1 MRRKRNVQ
9 PAKKAMLIVGASERE
24 TLFFSQVR
32 KDCRYT
38 NLTVIDGSHNKTIEN
53 VIKYAGKKRREGR
66 FESTWVVFSFTDW
79 SLEPQDVRDLFEIAE
94 KKRVKL
100 AWTNPSFPLWLL
112 LHVTSPSKLITSNE
126 YIIETFNKV
135 VKNYKDTS
143 DYLLGGEGLS
153 LHLRLFNN
161 KSKAL
166 INARNYNIIA
176 SRETGTEATS
186 YVQLFADINENCGLA
201 DVTHNQKQIGLKK

>member
-9 PAKKAMLIVGASERE
+9 PAKKAMLVIGASERE

-38 NLTVIDGSHNKTIEN
+38 NLTVMDGSHNQTIEN
-53 VIKYAGKKRREGR
+53 VIKYAGKKRREGK
-66 FESTWVVFSFTDW
+66 FESTWVVFSLADW
-79 SLEPQDVRDLFEIAE
+79 SLEPRDVRDLFEIAE

-100 AWTNPSFPLWLL
+100 AWTNPAFPLWLL
-112 LHVTSPSKLITSNE
+112 LHVSSPEKLITSNE
-126 YIIETFNKV
+126 YVVDTFKKV
-135 VKNYKDTS
+135 ISNYRDTS
-143 DYLLGGEGLS
+143 EYLLGDGLS

-166 INARNYNIIA
+166 VNARNYNVVA
-176 SRETGTEATS
+176 SRETGLEATS
-186 YVQLFADINENCGLA
+186 FVSLFDEIHENCGLA
-201 DVTHNQKQIGLKK
+201 DVTHNQKQIGLNK